1 MGQKSRKRQRVGR
14 GVASA
19 ACRDTCGRFTGR
31 DEAAAAAAPSDDTP
45 TASHDVEHTADV
57 DHASDGDCA
66 DSDSITFLHSDTWYE
81 GGEFADKTVSDE
93 VQWHDDDNLIDVS
106 MELEKP
112 PPTAFLPFFILN
124 IILSFFQGYV
134 QDIKVV
140 S

>member
-106 MELEKP
+106 MELRAMVEWR
-112 PPTAFLPFFILN
+112 
-124 IILSFFQGYV
+124 SFQ
-134 QDIKVV
+134 IRLIH
-140 S
+140 SEHSSRRITRNLT